1 MITATGRP
9 LPITPFVRYLMVM
22 LWVDTRTMEQHESTT
37 AARTPEQVGLSF
49 LTLAHGGAVVA
60 ALRSD
65 AHGIQLDSPVV

>member
-1 MITATGRP
+1 
-9 LPITPFVRYLMVM
+9 
-22 LWVDTRTMEQHESTT
+22 MEQHESTT